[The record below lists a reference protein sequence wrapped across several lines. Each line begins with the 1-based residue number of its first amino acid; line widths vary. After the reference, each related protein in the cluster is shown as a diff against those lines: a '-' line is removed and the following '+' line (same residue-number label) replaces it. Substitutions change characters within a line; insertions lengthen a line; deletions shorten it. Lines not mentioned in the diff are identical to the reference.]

1 MLLILLNNL
10 NCKAYRLLYTK
21 LRVDSKMQTGEI
33 EIGKYTLEW
42 IDGRLF
48 ITITGDGEGGEFSE
62 EKLEAAITHFYTEH
76 F

>member
-1 MLLILLNNL
+1 
-10 NCKAYRLLYTK
+10 
-21 LRVDSKMQTGEI
+21 MQTGEI

-42 IDGRLF
+42 IDGSLF

-62 EKLEAAITHFYTEH
+62 EKLEAAITNFYTEH